1 MESRH
6 LWPWSDARLFSW
18 NDGQFGQPLPQLAI
32 DWEESSA
39 HSHFFLERTPARRR
53 NTLILP
59 RETDEAQDGYCD
71 S

>member
-32 DWEESSA
+32 DCEESSA
-39 HSHFFLERTPARRR
+39 NSHFFLERTPDRRR
-53 NTLILP
+53 NTFHFLTIADNQH
-59 RETDEAQDGYCD
+59 R
-71 S
+71 